1 MDKNEQNIQNPGLVS
16 ILLPVYNTEL
26 YLAKC
31 LDSLVG
37 QTYKNLEIIAVD
49 NASTDASPRILKDYA
64 QKDNRIH
71 IIERRKTRSVGSS
84 RNIAL
89 DAAHGEYIW
98 FVDSDDYA
106 EPNFLEVMLRKM
118 KAADVDIIQCC
129 YKTFDDY
136 GNETDTLKYN
146 QNQIFSGRKLCIFM
160 NDFVGLCGPN
170 VMLWNK
176 LYKRSV
182 LQNSHFVEGRAY
194 EDMFRTY
201 RWLYPQEKVLW
212 ISDRLMHWRKN
223 VSSSTSRYNYREF
236 YLDEI
241 MAYIQ
246 RLNYFKEK
254 DDLELYYLVLKRLF
268 YVAAQQLYLYTTFIL
283 DKTKVRKQGWWLR
296 SVISYVYTELRKT
309 DWPLY
314 TRCRMRFI
322 RSFPKTFGWI
332 SVHHK
337 LDLSK

>member
-1 MDKNEQNIQNPGLVS
+1 MDKNEQYIQIDGLVS
-16 ILLPVYNTEL
+16 ILIPVYNTEF

-31 LDSLVG
+31 LDSLIG
-37 QTYKNLEIIAVD
+37 QTYKDLEIIAVD
-49 NASTDASPRILKDYA
+49 NASKDSSLRILKEYA
-64 QKDNRIH
+64 QRDERIR
-71 IIERRKTRSVGSS
+71 IIERKKTRSVGSS

-89 DAAHGEYIW
+89 EASRGEYIW

-106 EPNFLEVMLRKM
+106 EPTFLEVMLRKM
-118 KAADVDIIQCC
+118 KAADVDIVQCC

-146 QNQIFSGRKLCIFM
+146 RDRIYSGRELCIFM

-176 LYKRSV
+176 LYKRSIM
-182 LQNSHFVEGRAY
+182 QNSYFVEGHAY

-201 RWLYPQEKVLW
+201 RWLYSQERVFW

-223 VSSSTSRYNYREF
+223 VSSGTSKYNYREH

-241 MAYIQ
+241 AAYIQ

-254 DDLELYYLVLKRLF
+254 GDQKLYYLVLKRLY
-268 YVAAQQLYLYTTFIL
+268 YVAAQQLYLYTTFIP

-296 SVISYVYTELRKT
+296 SVISYAYTELQKI

-314 TRCRMRFI
+314 TRYRMRFI
-322 RSFPKTFGWI
+322 RYFPKTFGRI